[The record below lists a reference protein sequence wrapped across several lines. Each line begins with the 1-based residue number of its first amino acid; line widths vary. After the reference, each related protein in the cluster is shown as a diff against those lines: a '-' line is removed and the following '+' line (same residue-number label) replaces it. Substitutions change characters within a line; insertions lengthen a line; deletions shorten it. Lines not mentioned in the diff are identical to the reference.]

1 VVELHLRGEKTID
14 VVRTETILNI
24 RVIPRARR
32 AGVAG
37 MRGEAWL
44 VRLQAPPVDDAAN
57 EELIALLA
65 RVLGVSKR
73 AVSIVSGETSRHKR
87 VQVIGIGPEAAQ
99 ERLSLASAG
108 PNSTTRS

>member
-1 VVELHLRGEKTID
+1 MKS
-14 VVRTETILNI
+14 ETILNI
-24 RVIPRARR
+24 RVIPRAKR

-37 MRGEAWL
+37 TRGEAWL

-65 RVLGVSKR
+65 QVLGVSKR

-87 VQVIGIGPEAAQ
+87 VQVIGIAPEAAQ

>member
-1 VVELHLRGEKTID
+1 MSD
-14 VVRTETILNI
+14 TILNI
-24 RVIPRARR
+24 RVIPRAKR

-37 MRGEAWL
+37 TRGEAWL

-65 RVLGVSKR
+65 QVLGVSKR

-99 ERLSLASAG
+99 ERLFLASAG

>member
-1 VVELHLRGEKTID
+1 MHQW
-14 VVRTETILNI
+14 TETILNI
-24 RVIPRARR
+24 RVIPRAKR

-37 MRGEAWL
+37 TRGEAWL

-65 RVLGVSKR
+65 QVLGVSKR
-73 AVSIVSGETSRHKR
+73 AVSIVSGESSRHKR

>member
-1 VVELHLRGEKTID
+1 
-14 VVRTETILNI
+14 VRTETILNI
-24 RVIPRARR
+24 RVIPRAKR

-37 MRGEAWL
+37 TRGEAWL

-65 RVLGVSKR
+65 QVLGVSKR